1 MPRKAT
7 TDPLVAAGFRFL
19 TAIATDETNVEVPRV
34 FQGPEGP
41 RQLASRRLVDR
52 AWRFLV
58 QGFVRALVVVEVDN
72 PTPIVLSY
80 GNSVTRGIHGSVVP
94 SLYTRCS
101 SNRGTLS
108 VGAASRRSEI
118 VYR

>member
-1 MPRKAT
+1 MQLSQDRSGNDALAIRDLMAVRSRQPVDGHVGNART
-7 TDPLVAAGFRFL
+7 EAGVWSTL
-19 TAIATDETNVEVPRV
+19 
-34 FQGPEGP
+34 
-41 RQLASRRLVDR
+41 
-52 AWRFLV
+52 
-58 QGFVRALVVVEVDN
+58 VVEVDN

-94 SLYTRCS
+94 SPCTRCS

-108 VGAASRRSEI
+108 VGVASRRSEI